1 MFGYC
6 VAPLNIAALVS
17 VFVPLIYVRLPV
29 TFAAWAWCIWG
40 AFHFRPGLE
49 FAGTEIAPSFGE
61 LSGWNQAR
69 KATHYARSVP
79 PAVSHVCR
87 LECRSSLK
95 VCIDPRAAYS
105 TLFSRG

>member
-40 AFHFRPGLE
+40 M
-49 FAGTEIAPSFGE
+49 SY
-61 LSGWNQAR
+61 
-69 KATHYARSVP
+69 YAIV
-79 PAVSHVCR
+79 
-87 LECRSSLK
+87 
-95 VCIDPRAAYS
+95 S
-105 TLFSRG
+105 TLMQRLIPPLASVNFLDGTKLEKQRTMLAVYPLLYVAFPTCNVFDNY